1 MPVTAGSGTIPDWTP
16 ALWDVADRVPG
27 RTLVKG
33 ANGSNVEVMTF
44 SASTRPSDTQVARL
58 ITGAVAWVTAA
69 TTPVIDLSL
78 YDLATA
84 CAATYTAAS
93 VELGYPERQSTNEK
107 DAQALGA
114 TLLKQA
120 EAMRK
125 DLAARNEI
133 LIGESPEVFEIA
145 PAWSFPPGIPDNY
158 GYTTFC

>member
-1 MPVTAGSGTIPDWTP
+1 MPVAAGSGTTPDWTP

-58 ITGAVAWVTAA
+58 ITAAVAWVTAVTGPA
-69 TTPVIDLSL
+69 IDPTLH
-78 YDLATA
+78 DLATA
-84 CAATYTAAS
+84 TAATYTAAS

-125 DLAARNEI
+125 DLATRNDV
-133 LIGESPEVFEIA
+133 LIGEEPAVFEIA
-145 PAWSFPPGIPDNY
+145 PVWSFPPAAPDWLL
-158 GYTTFC
+158 F